1 MRKRSYLIA
10 AAVVLGLNLVGCSG
24 GAGSAATQTTA
35 AETTGAETT
44 AAEAEAEETEAEQAE
59 TAEGED
65 SEEGQ
70 TKTESDA
77 AEAGNGTEN
86 QEENGET
93 GQADADGKESET
105 AAETPA
111 ETAAEV
117 KHSGFLFQS
126 GGVTMGMNENVAPI
140 LSGLGDYTNYAESP
154 SCAFKGLDKIYSYN
168 GFDLYT
174 YPKDGVD
181 YVNSIYFLDPSVST
195 PEGIHIGSSV
205 DEMLAA
211 YGDNY
216 TEEYGVYTYTNEK
229 STLSFIVTDGII
241 ESVEYVA
248 ITE

>member
-10 AAVVLGLNLVGCSG
+10 AAMVLGLNLVGCSG

-35 AETTGAETT
+35 AETTAAETT
-44 AAEAEAEETEAEQAE
+44 AAEAEAEETEQGDAG
-59 TAEGED
+59 TAEEES
-65 SEEGQ
+65 SEEENSGA
-70 TKTESDA
+70 ESA
-77 AEAGNGTEN
+77 AGTGNGTEN
-86 QEENGET
+86 QEESGGA
-93 GQADADGKESET
+93 GQADAEGKETGT
-105 AAETPA
+105 AAETTA
-111 ETAAEV
+111 EPAAEV

-195 PEGIHIGSSV
+195 LEGIHIGSSV

-211 YGDNY
+211 YGDDY

-229 STLSFIVTDGII
+229 STLSFIVTDGVI

>member
-10 AAVVLGLNLVGCSG
+10 AAMVLGMNLVGCSG

-35 AETTGAETT
+35 AETT

-59 TAEGED
+59 TTEGEG
-65 SEEGQ
+65 SEEEQ
-70 TKTESDA
+70 AKTASDA
-77 AEAGNGTEN
+77 AGTGNGTEN
-86 QEENGET
+86 QEGNGETGET
-93 GQADADGKESET
+93 GQADADGKESGA

-229 STLSFIVTDGII
+229 STLSFIVTDGVI

>member
-1 MRKRSYLIA
+1 MRKKSYLIA
-10 AAVVLGLNLVGCSG
+10 AAMVLGLNLVGCSG
-24 GAGSAATQTTA
+24 GAADSAATQTTA
-35 AETTGAETT
+35 AEAET
-44 AAEAEAEETEAEQAE
+44 EETKAEQAE
-59 TAEGED
+59 TEADKEESSAGE
-65 SEEGQ
+65 
-70 TKTESDA
+70 KTET
-77 AEAGNGTEN
+77 AENEDGAESKEDGGD
-86 QEENGET
+86 
-93 GQADADGKESET
+93 GQADEGGKESE
-105 AAETPA
+105 AAAETPEETPEETPA

-140 LSGLGDYTNYAESP
+140 LSGLGDYINYAESP

-181 YVNSIYFLDPSVST
+181 YVNSIYFLDASVST

-211 YGDNY
+211 YGDDY
-216 TEEYGVYTYTNEK
+216 AEEYGVYTYANEK
-229 STLSFIVTDGII
+229 STLSFIVTDGVI

>member
-10 AAVVLGLNLVGCSG
+10 AAMVLGLNLVGCSG

-35 AETTGAETT
+35 AEAET
-44 AAEAEAEETEAEQAE
+44 EETKAEQAE
-59 TAEGED
+59 TEAAE
-65 SEEGQ
+65 EESSAEE
-70 TKTESDA
+70 KTEAASDA
-77 AEAGNGTEN
+77 AETGSDAESK
-86 QEENGET
+86 EESDGT
-93 GQADADGKESET
+93 GQADADVKESEA

-140 LSGLGDYTNYAESP
+140 LSGLGNYTNYAESP

-181 YVNSIYFLDPSVST
+181 YVNSIYFLDASVST

-229 STLSFIVTDGII
+229 STLSFIVTDGVI

>member
-1 MRKRSYLIA
+1 MRKKSYLIA
-10 AAVVLGLNLVGCSG
+10 AAMVLGLNLVGCSG
-24 GAGSAATQTTA
+24 GAADSAATQTTA
-35 AETTGAETT
+35 AETETEETKAEK
-44 AAEAEAEETEAEQAE
+44 AETEADKEESSAGEKTE
-59 TAEGED
+59 TAENED
-65 SEEGQ
+65 GA
-70 TKTESDA
+70 ESKED
-77 AEAGNGTEN
+77 GGD
-86 QEENGET
+86 
-93 GQADADGKESET
+93 GQADEGGKESE
-105 AAETPA
+105 AAAETPEETPA

-140 LSGLGDYTNYAESP
+140 LSGLGDYINYAESP

-181 YVNSIYFLDPSVST
+181 YVNSIYFLDASVST

-211 YGDNY
+211 YGDDY
-216 TEEYGVYTYTNEK
+216 AEEYGVYTYANEK
-229 STLSFIVTDGII
+229 STLSFIVTDGVI